1 MSQNVDSV
9 YLRENS
15 DLKTRETPRVS
26 EEQKLLLIYIII
38 LITSRV
44 YSKPIKKSIYMG
56 MSVTRLS
63 F

>member
-1 MSQNVDSV
+1 MSQNVGSV

-15 DLKTRETPRVS
+15 DLKTRETSRVS

-38 LITSRV
+38 IITSRV